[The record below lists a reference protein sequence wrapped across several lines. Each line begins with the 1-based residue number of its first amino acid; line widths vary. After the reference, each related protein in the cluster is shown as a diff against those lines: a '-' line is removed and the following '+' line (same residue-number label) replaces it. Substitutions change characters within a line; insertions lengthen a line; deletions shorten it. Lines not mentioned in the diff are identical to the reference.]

1 MRAVVTYPYRDKDTG
16 EVRYA
21 GEAVE
26 LTSQRYA
33 ELSSKGYVGAAA
45 PAVDAGEAPEPGREP
60 GLEKNPEP
68 GEGEA
73 AGEMTASQLRAAIEA
88 KGGFAPK
95 KATKAQLASILG
107 TL

>member
-45 PAVDAGEAPEPGREP
+45 PAGEAVEAPEPEGEPELEREP
-60 GLEKNPEP
+60 ELEK
-68 GEGEA
+68 GGA